1 MFRNVISNSTATD
14 RFQQRSTQTRAI
26 LQALLVTFLWSISW
40 VLIKVGLAD
49 IPVLTFA
56 GLRYGLAFLCLLPF
70 ALRSADRVVIKGLT
84 SRQLLL
90 LAGYGMLFYGFVQ
103 GAQFVS
109 LAYLPAATVS
119 LVLNFTSLVVA
130 FLGGLWLAERRGL
143 VTWFGVLLS
152 VFGGLVFF
160 YPVMLSSKK
169 SFGLMVAMICMLGN
183 AFSAVLG
190 RYINHHQ
197 KIPAL
202 TVTVVSMG
210 VGSLLLLAAG
220 TIQQG
225 LPQLRWDSWAI
236 IAWLAVINTA
246 FAFTLWNHTL
256 RTLSATESSVINNT
270 MLVQIAILAWV
281 FLGEV
286 LDFQKVIGML
296 LAALG
301 TLLVQIRRKARSNS
315 GGRIQKL
322 L

>member
-1 MFRNVISNSTATD
+1 ML
-14 RFQQRSTQTRAI
+14 QQKSPHTHAI
-26 LQALLVTFLWSISW
+26 LQALLVTFLWSTSW
-40 VLIKVGLAD
+40 VLIKLGLVN

-56 GLRYGLAFLCLLPF
+56 GLRYGLAYLCLLPF
-70 ALRSADRVVIKGLT
+70 ALRPADRAVIKGLT
-84 SRQLLL
+84 SRQWLL

-130 FLGGLWLAERRGL
+130 FLGGLWLAERLGL
-143 VTWFGVLLS
+143 AAWLGVLLS
-152 VFGGLVFF
+152 VVGGIVFF
-160 YPVMLSSKK
+160 YPVIFSSEQT
-169 SFGLMVAMICMLGN
+169 FGLMVALMCMTGN
-183 AFSAVLG
+183 ALSGVLG

-210 VGSLLLLAAG
+210 IGAMMLLTVGILW
-220 TIQQG
+220 QG
-225 LPQLRWDSWAI
+225 LPRLGWSSWAI

-270 MLVQIAILAWV
+270 MLVQIPFLAWV
-281 FLGEV
+281 FLGEL
-286 LDFQKVIGML
+286 LDFQKMIGML

-301 TLLVQIRRKARSNS
+301 TLLVQIRLRVKTTPVA
-315 GGRIQKL
+315 GIKKPL
-322 L
+322 EIP

>member
-1 MFRNVISNSTATD
+1 ML
-14 RFQQRSTQTRAI
+14 QQKSPHTHAI
-26 LQALLVTFLWSISW
+26 LQALLVTFLWSTSW
-40 VLIKVGLAD
+40 VLIKLGLAD
-49 IPVLTFA
+49 IPAVTFA

-70 ALRSADRVVIKGLT
+70 ALRPTDRAAMRALT
-84 SRQLLL
+84 ARQWLL
-90 LAGYGMLFYGFVQ
+90 LAGYGMLFYGLVQ

-130 FLGGLWLAERRGL
+130 FLGGLWLAERLGL
-143 VTWFGVLLS
+143 AARIGVLIS
-152 VFGGLVFF
+152 VVGGSVFF
-160 YPVMLSSKK
+160 YPIMFSPEQT
-169 SFGLMVAMICMLGN
+169 FGLMVAILCMAAN

-190 RYINHHQ
+190 RYINHYQ

-210 VGSLLLLAAG
+210 MGSLLLLAVG
-220 TIQQG
+220 ITSQG
-225 LPQLRWDSWAI
+225 LPRLGWSSWAI
-236 IAWLAVINTA
+236 IIWLAMINTA

-281 FLGEV
+281 FLGEF

-296 LAALG
+296 LAVLG
-301 TLLVQIRRKARSNS
+301 TLLVQIRRKVRETPATKIRSY
-315 GGRIQKL
+315 RISNERK
-322 L
+322 